1 MDTVPRGSETVL
13 LVEVDPETRKLAA
26 FMLGKRGYTVVE
38 ARSTTDA
45 LQLYEAGGVHAD
57 LLLTE
62 VLMPKMSGTSLAA
75 RLQAIEPQLR
85 VLYMSHSADRILREL
100 EIDSS
105 RGFLRKPFTMGLLA
119 GKVRQ
124 VLDTPRGNA
133 VGASTRG

>member
-13 LVEVDPETRKLAA
+13 LVESDPETRKLAA
-26 FMLGKRGYTVVE
+26 FMLQKRGYTVVE

-45 LQLYEAGGVHAD
+45 LQLYESGGVHAD

-62 VLMPKMSGTSLAA
+62 VLMPKMSGMNLAV
-75 RLQAIEPQLR
+75 RLQALEPQLR
-85 VLYMSHSADRILREL
+85 VLFMSHSADRIVREL
-100 EIDSS
+100 DIDRE

-124 VLDTPRGNA
+124 VLDRPLA
-133 VGASTRG
+133 ASAGAKN